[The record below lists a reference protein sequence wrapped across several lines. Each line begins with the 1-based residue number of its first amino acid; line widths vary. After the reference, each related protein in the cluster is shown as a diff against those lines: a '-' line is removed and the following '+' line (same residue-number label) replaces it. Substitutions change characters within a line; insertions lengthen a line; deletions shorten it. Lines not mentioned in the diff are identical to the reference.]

1 MALGIPVRAS
11 REVAAAVL
19 AVKAADRDLR
29 RAITQQTRSQAAPI
43 WQQEIA
49 ARVTTPWQAAT
60 YSKVKPRVVGQNP
73 PTLVAAQ
80 STRRTRGGYVPAN
93 QYSYVEFGDR
103 KPQGKVTYER
113 RSPKGRPH
121 KVTRDTDNQM
131 PPFRKDGYTAYR
143 ALRVVIPRITS
154 LWVATTVRC
163 YFDRLG
169 DVAVSNG
176 G

>member
-11 REVAAAVL
+11 REVSAAVL

-29 RAITQQTRSQAAPI
+29 RAITQQTRAQAGPI
-43 WQQEIA
+43 WQQEVA
-49 ARVTTPWQAAT
+49 SRVTTDWQRAT
-60 YSKVKPRVVGQNP
+60 YSRVKPRVTGQNP

-80 STRRTRGGYVPAN
+80 STRRTATGYQPAS

-103 KPQGKVTYER
+103 NPQGKVTYTR
-113 RSPKGRPH
+113 RSPKGLEH

-131 PPFRKDGYTAYR
+131 PPFRRDGYTAYR
-143 ALRVVIPRITS
+143 ALRVTIPRITS

-169 DVAVSNG
+169 DLAVSDG
-176 G
+176 